1 MRTTTLGK
9 NGPEVG
15 RIGLGTMG
23 MSFAYDPQNRNDDAS
38 VKVIHRAI
46 DLGVTLLDTAD
57 VYGPFT
63 NEELVGKALAGRRD
77 KVVLATK
84 GGLVLDEN
92 GLSLNGRPDYL
103 KSALEASLKRLGTD
117 RVDVYML
124 HRIDPEVPVE
134 ESWGALAELV
144 AAGKVGA
151 IGLSEVALEDVKRA
165 QAVHPV
171 AVVESEASLFTRDSF
186 GEVLPYCNEQGI
198 AFLPYSPLGR
208 GLLTGRFSNPADLT
222 EDDWRRAM
230 PRFTEEAMA
239 ANKAIVDTVAT
250 IAGRHGVTLSQ
261 VALAWLVAQGEHVVP
276 IPGTKTLAYLEQNA
290 AAADVE
296 LTAAEIAELDAL
308 PAPVGARE

>member
-77 KVVLATK
+77 EVVLATK

-92 GLSLNGRPDYL
+92 GLALNGRPDYL

-117 RVDVYML
+117 HVDVYML
-124 HRIDPEVPVE
+124 HRIDPGVPVE

-250 IAGRHGVTLSQ
+250 IADRHGVTLSQ

>member
-9 NGPEVG
+9 NGPEIG

-23 MSFAYDPQNRNDDAS
+23 MSFAYDPQNRNDETS
-38 VKVIHRAI
+38 VKVIHRAV

-63 NEELVGKALAGRRD
+63 NEELVGKAIADRRD
-77 KVVLATK
+77 RVVLATK
-84 GGLVLDEN
+84 GGLVLGEN

-103 KSALEASLKRLGTD
+103 RSALEASLKRLGTD
-117 RVDVYML
+117 HVDVYML

-144 AAGKVGA
+144 AEGKAGA
-151 IGLSEVALEDVKRA
+151 IGLSEVALGDIERA
-165 QAVHPV
+165 QRVHPV
-171 AVVESEASLFTRDSF
+171 SVVESEASLFTRDSL
-186 GEVLPYCNEQGI
+186 GDVLSYCEEQGI

-208 GLLTGRFSNPADLT
+208 GLLTGRFSNPSDLT

-239 ANKAIVDTVAT
+239 ANKAIVDTVAG
-250 IAGRHGVTLSQ
+250 IAARHGVAPSQ
-261 VALAWLVAQGEHVVP
+261 VALAWLLAQGEYVVP
-276 IPGTKTLAYLEQNA
+276 IPGTKTLRYLEQNA
-290 AAADVE
+290 AAADIE
-296 LTAAEIAELDAL
+296 LTEAEIAELDAL

>member
-77 KVVLATK
+77 QVVLATK

-103 KSALEASLKRLGTD
+103 KQALEASLKRLGTD
-117 RVDVYML
+117 HVDVYML
-124 HRIDPEVPVE
+124 HRIDPGVPVE

-144 AAGKVGA
+144 AEGKAGA

-250 IAGRHGVTLSQ
+250 IAERHGVTLSQ

>member
-77 KVVLATK
+77 QVVLATK

-117 RVDVYML
+117 HVDVYML
-124 HRIDPEVPVE
+124 HRIDPGVPVE

-250 IAGRHGVTLSQ
+250 IADRHGVTLSQ

-276 IPGTKTLAYLEQNA
+276 IPGTKTLTYLEQNA